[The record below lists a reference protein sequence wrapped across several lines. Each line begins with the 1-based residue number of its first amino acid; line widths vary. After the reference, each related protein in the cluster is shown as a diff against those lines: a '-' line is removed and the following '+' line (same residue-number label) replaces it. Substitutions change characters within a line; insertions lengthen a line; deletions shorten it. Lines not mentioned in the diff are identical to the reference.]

1 MMVIPELVSLP
12 HHGKP
17 QSVLRK
23 LKKAWPSKYSLAF
36 VRDSRVCLYTAES
49 AAVVRSEVW
58 REALMGRGV
67 DLRSVVVLDVLSDQS
82 ESSQLYCVVIE
93 EGEVV
98 AQWLQ
103 NSLNIKENVAILTA
117 KTVLCAVSDEDKVIE
132 GQWCLPLTESEQ
144 EALAAYTLKAKK
156 SPLPWVVGGGVA
168 ALGLG
173 ALLMW
178 PAPSQKA
185 EELRSEPVAVVVAD
199 PWGDYRSIMEN
210 DHSAAAVFQQVQ
222 NLVAMAQLLP
232 PKWKPTLIEVSSGVV
247 TLNIEREPLG
257 QVAMLTAWIDHY
269 PAIKPYITYSRE
281 SAVIST
287 PVEKPLSF
295 WAERFIPIEPT
306 QSTLF
311 DTLALLGFEASGVS
325 ETKGAYQK
333 TAFSIEKS
341 LTLFDV
347 GVLLGLMSPLPMTV
361 ADFSLSP
368 VGDGAWQGGINLSF
382 YGVSS

>member
-156 SPLPWVVGGGVA
+156 SPTAMGCRWWCCCAGIRGFVDVA
-168 ALGLG
+168 
-173 ALLMW
+173 
-178 PAPSQKA
+178 
-185 EELRSEPVAVVVAD
+185 
-199 PWGDYRSIMEN
+199 
-210 DHSAAAVFQQVQ
+210 SAF
-222 NLVAMAQLLP
+222 
-232 PKWKPTLIEVSSGVV
+232 
-247 TLNIEREPLG
+247 
-257 QVAMLTAWIDHY
+257 
-269 PAIKPYITYSRE
+269 
-281 SAVIST
+281 
-287 PVEKPLSF
+287 
-295 WAERFIPIEPT
+295 
-306 QSTLF
+306 
-311 DTLALLGFEASGVS
+311 
-325 ETKGAYQK
+325 TKG
-333 TAFSIEKS
+333 
-341 LTLFDV
+341 
-347 GVLLGLMSPLPMTV
+347 
-361 ADFSLSP
+361 
-368 VGDGAWQGGINLSF
+368 
-382 YGVSS
+382 